1 MIWIVRALRGV
12 SSPGRRAPHPGSD
25 RAGAGDGLPKY
36 MTFDCRD
43 GMHEACLVCRCT
55 CHREPPTEEIFLA
68 EAAPETQLETQPES
82 VIPPSP
88 DAVPALRR
96 V

>member
-1 MIWIVRALRGV
+1 VIWILRALRDAV
-12 SSPGRRAPHPGSD
+12 TTGRRASRPRSD
-25 RAGAGDGLPKY
+25 RAGTAAGLPKY

-68 EAAPETQLETQPES
+68 EAAPETQLETQPGS
-82 VIPPSP
+82 VMPPSP

>member
-1 MIWIVRALRGV
+1 MIWILRALRDALFT
-12 SSPGRRAPHPGSD
+12 GRRASRPHSD
-25 RAGAGDGLPKY
+25 GAGTAAGLPKY

-43 GMHEACLVCRCT
+43 GMHDACLVCRCE

-68 EAAPETQLETQPES
+68 EAVPETQPEPE
-82 VIPPSP
+82 IPLSP